1 MRRAYLARE
10 KMNTKAA
17 SELNLKKSS
26 EAIPTVEIDTDS
38 ISDLE
43 RLGTIRRTLVSFAA
57 KDPGMRATIYVHA
70 TVSFNF
76 HEMTNSD
83 FIGVVGP
90 VSILQALQAE
100 LSRLPGARSRLSDY
114 ISTRESTMAYH
125 LEYGK
130 VWVPEDALTWSVV
143 EARPEDGV
151 GPLQSLVEDDSEVGG
166 AFSETTEEDLPED
179 DDVDL
184 KGFRIESPARYRAAR
199 ADASIGSIKRQIE
212 TVFGLPE
219 GSVALCG
226 PDGRALRS
234 DARIAT
240 LRRRWDQ

>member
-1 MRRAYLARE
+1 
-10 KMNTKAA
+10 MNTKAA

-90 VSILQALQAE
+90 VSILQVLQAE

-125 LEYGK
+125 LEHGK

-166 AFSETTEEDLPED
+166 AISETTEEDLPED

>member
-1 MRRAYLARE
+1 
-10 KMNTKAA
+10 MNTKSA
-17 SELNLKKSS
+17 SELNFKKSS

-38 ISDLE
+38 VSDLA
-43 RLGTIRRTLVSFAA
+43 RLRTIRRTLASVAA
-57 KDPGMRATIYVHA
+57 KHPGMRATVYVHA

-90 VSILQALQAE
+90 VSILEALQAE
-100 LSRLPGARSRLSDY
+100 LTRLQGARSRLSDY
-114 ISTRESTMAYH
+114 ISTREAAMAYH
-125 LEYGK
+125 LEHGNL
-130 VWVPEDALTWSVV
+130 WVPVDALTWSIV
-143 EARPEDGV
+143 EAESEDGV
-151 GPLQSLVEDDSEVGG
+151 NPVESLDEDDLDAGV
-166 AFSETTEEDLPED
+166 AVIEEAEDDLPED
-179 DDVDL
+179 DDADL

-212 TVFGLPE
+212 SVFGLPE

-226 PDGRALRS
+226 PDGKSLRS

>member
-1 MRRAYLARE
+1 MT
-10 KMNTKAA
+10 TKTTKTA
-17 SELNLKKSS
+17 SELNFKKSS

-38 ISDLE
+38 VSDFE
-43 RLGTIRRTLVSFAA
+43 RLRTIRRTLASLAN
-57 KDPGMRATIYVHA
+57 KNPGMRATIYVHA

-76 HEMTNSD
+76 HEMINSD

-100 LSRLPGARSRLSDY
+100 LSRLPGARSRMSDY
-114 ISTRESTMAYH
+114 ISTRESAMAYH
-125 LEYGK
+125 LEHGNL
-130 VWVPEDALTWSVV
+130 WIPEDQLTWSAI
-143 EARPEDGV
+143 EAASEDGTT
-151 GPLQSLVEDDSEVGG
+151 PLQSLDESDSEVGITVFEE
-166 AFSETTEEDLPED
+166 AEEDLPD
-179 DDVDL
+179 DDEVDL

-212 TVFGLPE
+212 SVFGLPE

-226 PDGRALRS
+226 PDGKALRS

>member
-1 MRRAYLARE
+1 MT
-10 KMNTKAA
+10 TKPA
-17 SELNLKKSS
+17 SELNFKKSS

-38 ISDLE
+38 VSDLE
-43 RLGTIRRTLVSFAA
+43 RLRTIRRTLSSLAS

-90 VSILQALQAE
+90 MSILQELQSE
-100 LSRLPGARSRLSDY
+100 LSRLPGGRSRLSDY
-114 ISTRESTMAYH
+114 ISTRESVMAYH
-125 LEYGK
+125 LEHGSL
-130 VWVPEDALTWSVV
+130 WVPEDALTWSIVQSQPEDDGRSPKSFDEDNTDVGDAVV
-143 EARPEDGV
+143 EAAERELLG
-151 GPLQSLVEDDSEVGG
+151 
-166 AFSETTEEDLPED
+166 D

-212 TVFGLPE
+212 SVFGLPE

-226 PDGRALRS
+226 PDGKSLRS

>member
-1 MRRAYLARE
+1 MT
-10 KMNTKAA
+10 TKPA
-17 SELNLKKSS
+17 SELNFKKSS

-38 ISDLE
+38 VSDLE
-43 RLGTIRRTLVSFAA
+43 RLRTIRRTLASLAS
-57 KDPGMRATIYVHA
+57 KDPGMRATVYVHA

-90 VSILQALQAE
+90 VSILQALQSE

-114 ISTRESTMAYH
+114 ISARESTMAYH
-125 LEYGK
+125 LEHGNL
-130 VWVPEDALTWSVV
+130 WVPEDALTWSVV
-143 EARPEDGV
+143 EARPEDGISSS
-151 GPLQSLVEDDSEVGG
+151 QSFDEDDTVVGEN
-166 AFSETTEEDLPED
+166 AIEEAEEDLPED
-179 DDVDL
+179 DDLNL
-184 KGFRIESPARYRAAR
+184 KGFRAESPARYRAAR

-212 TVFGLPE
+212 SVFGLPE

-226 PDGRALRS
+226 PDGKALRS

>member
-1 MRRAYLARE
+1 M
-10 KMNTKAA
+10 KTKAA
-17 SELNLKKSS
+17 SELNFKNSS

-38 ISDLE
+38 VSDFE
-43 RLGTIRRTLVSFAA
+43 RLRTIRRTLVLLAA
-57 KDPGMRATIYVHA
+57 KDPGIRATIYVYA

-100 LSRLPGARSRLSDY
+100 LSRLPGVRSRLSDY
-114 ISTRESTMAYH
+114 ISTRESAMVYH
-125 LEYGK
+125 LEHGNL
-130 VWVPEDALTWSVV
+130 WVPEDALTWSIV
-143 EARPEDGV
+143 EAESEVGV
-151 GPLQSLVEDDSEVGG
+151 NPLEPLDEDDSVAG
-166 AFSETTEEDLPED
+166 AAVIEESEENLPE

-212 TVFGLPE
+212 SVFGLPE

-226 PDGRALRS
+226 PDGKSLRS